1 MINGIDRGPSHYD
14 SRRTLTLSEWQQLSV
29 PLLRAPREFVTE
41 LHRRHLPQ
49 PGTTVVAVL
58 DPEHRMTA
66 SASFG
71 VRPQFSDGWDH
82 RNALLGHLRRV
93 TPHDLKRISPNRTAV
108 LLRCRDGGPD
118 WTEQDGAWMWALRAA
133 AELHGLRCGSY
144 LTLTPAGW
152 QSLGD
157 GRRGRN
163 PHSGSW
169 ALGPVHTVTEL
180 PPRVPPDTGT
190 ERSATPTPAA
200 PAASTPAPA
209 EPQIAPVTSLDAIRA
224 LEPTRD
230 SRTIRRTG
238 TR

>member
-1 MINGIDRGPSHYD
+1 MINGIDRGPSHHD
-14 SRRTLTLSEWQQLSV
+14 SHRTISLPEWKSYGV

-58 DPEHRMTA
+58 SAENRVTA

-93 TPHDLKRISPNRTAV
+93 TPHDLKRSSPSRTAV
-108 LLRCRDGGPD
+108 LLRCREGGPD

-169 ALGPVHTVTEL
+169 ALGPIHTVTEL
-180 PPRVPPDTGT
+180 PPRIPLGV
-190 ERSATPTPAA
+190 PAA
-200 PAASTPAPA
+200 PP
-209 EPQIAPVTSLDAIRA
+209 EPPLPQQPPIAPVTSLSAIRA
-224 LEPTRD
+224 LEESHDGR
-230 SRTIRRTG
+230 SARRTAA
-238 TR
+238 R